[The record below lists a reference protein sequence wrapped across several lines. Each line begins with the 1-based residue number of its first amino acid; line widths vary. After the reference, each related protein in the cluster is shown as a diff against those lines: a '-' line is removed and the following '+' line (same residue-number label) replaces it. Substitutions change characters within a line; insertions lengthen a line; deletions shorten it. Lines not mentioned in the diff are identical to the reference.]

1 MGSLTLDT
9 REAAIMRLV
18 SIATLTTVL
27 STASQRFVFPDD
39 KVFLEKLAEE
49 KRNNLNSDKNHREAH
64 NLNTHDDFINEIE
77 DKMMTKSPACK
88 ENEEYCSDPIFY
100 PKDAIQ
106 NALKKQY
113 RTLKTLLP
121 SPAARGRSSLDV
133 IPLESR
139 SGNLNEWRN
148 LCDTNT
154 SFINPKVARNKDG
167 VSMYLVNSDLTE
179 TGEGDRLSE
188 FSQQVRITRCA
199 GDHGDQGDDHTGG
212 QCGDLGELTTRC
224 QQQYTLHR
232 LVALDP
238 RGLELI
244 VDEFR
249 FPSSCSCLYRPIL
262 I

>member
-1 MGSLTLDT
+1 
-9 REAAIMRLV
+9 MRLV

-27 STASQRFVFPDD
+27 STANQRFVFPDD
-39 KVFLEKLAEE
+39 EVYLEKLAQEMTNKE
-49 KRNNLNSDKNHREAH
+49 KLSNSNRESNH
-64 NLNTHDDFINEIE
+64 NLNTHDEYVNEIE
-77 DKMMTKSPACK
+77 DEKITKSPTCK
-88 ENEEYCSDPIFY
+88 DNEEFCSDPMFY

-113 RTLKTLLP
+113 KSLKTMLP
-121 SPAARGRSSLDV
+121 SLPAVRARSGLDV

-167 VSMYLVNSDLTE
+167 VSMYLVNSDFTE
-179 TGEGDRLSE
+179 ESDKLSQYT
-188 FSQQVRITRCA
+188 QQVRITRCA
-199 GDHGDQGDDHTGG
+199 GDHGGDHTGG
-212 QCGDLGELTTRC
+212 QCGALTSLSTRC
-224 QQQYTLHR
+224 HQDYTLHR

-249 FPSSCSCLYRPIL
+249 FPSSCSCLYRPLL

>member
-1 MGSLTLDT
+1 
-9 REAAIMRLV
+9 MRLV

-39 KVFLEKLAEE
+39 EVFLEKLAEE
-49 KRNNLNSDKNHREAH
+49 KRNNEKIANREGH
-64 NLNTHDDFINEIE
+64 NLNTHEDFMNEI
-77 DKMMTKSPACK
+77 DDTKMTKTPTCR
-88 ENEEYCSDPIFY
+88 ENEEYCSDPEFY

-121 SPAARGRSSLDV
+121 PSPTARGRSSLDV

-139 SGNLNEWRN
+139 SGSLNEWRN

-167 VSMYLVNSDLTE
+167 VSMYLVNSDI
-179 TGEGDRLSE
+179 TGETGDRLSE
-188 FSQQVRITRCA
+188 FSQRVRIARCA
-199 GDHGDQGDDHTGG
+199 GDQGEEGGDHTGG
-212 QCGDLGELTTRC
+212 QCGDLGGLTTRC

>member
-1 MGSLTLDT
+1 
-9 REAAIMRLV
+9 MRLV

-27 STASQRFVFPDD
+27 STANQRFVFPDD
-39 KVFLEKLAEE
+39 EVYLEKLAQEMTNKE
-49 KRNNLNSDKNHREAH
+49 KLSNSNRESNH
-64 NLNTHDDFINEIE
+64 NLNTHDEYVNEIE
-77 DKMMTKSPACK
+77 DEKITKSPTCK
-88 ENEEYCSDPIFY
+88 DNEEFCSDPMFY

-113 RTLKTLLP
+113 KSLKTMLP
-121 SPAARGRSSLDV
+121 SLPAVRARSGLDV

-179 TGEGDRLSE
+179 ESDKLSQYT
-188 FSQQVRITRCA
+188 QQVRITRCA
-199 GDHGDQGDDHTGG
+199 GDHDGDHTVG
-212 QCGDLGELTTRC
+212 QCGALTSLSTRC
-224 QQQYTLHR
+224 QQDYTLHR

-249 FPSSCSCLYRPIL
+249 FPSSCSCLYRPLL

>member
-1 MGSLTLDT
+1 
-9 REAAIMRLV
+9 MRLV

-27 STASQRFVFPDD
+27 STANQRFVFPDD
-39 KVFLEKLAEE
+39 EVYLEKLAEE
-49 KRNNLNSDKNHREAH
+49 MTNKEKLSNSNRESIH
-64 NLNTHDDFINEIE
+64 NLNTHDEYVNEIE
-77 DKMMTKSPACK
+77 DEMITKSPTCK
-88 ENEEYCSDPIFY
+88 DNEEFCSDPMFY

-113 RTLKTLLP
+113 KSLKTLLP
-121 SPAARGRSSLDV
+121 SLPAVRARSGLDI

-139 SGNLNEWRN
+139 SGILNEWRN

-179 TGEGDRLSE
+179 ESDKLSQYT
-188 FSQQVRITRCA
+188 QQVRITRCA
-199 GDHGDQGDDHTGG
+199 GDHGDDHTGG
-212 QCGDLGELTTRC
+212 QCGALTSLSTRC
-224 QQQYTLHR
+224 HQDYTLHR

-249 FPSSCSCLYRPIL
+249 FPSSCSCLYRPLL

>member
-1 MGSLTLDT
+1 
-9 REAAIMRLV
+9 MRLV

-39 KVFLEKLAEE
+39 KVLLEKLAEE
-49 KRNNLNSDKNHREAH
+49 KRNNGKVANLNSETIHREGH
-64 NLNTHDDFINEIE
+64 NLSTHDDFMNEIE
-77 DKMMTKSPACK
+77 DKMMTKSPTCK
-88 ENEEYCSDPIFY
+88 ENEDYCSDPIFY

-121 SPAARGRSSLDV
+121 PSLAARGRSSLDV
-133 IPLESR
+133 IPLKSR

-167 VSMYLVNSDLTE
+167 VSMYLVNSDITE

-199 GDHGDQGDDHTGG
+199 GDQGDDHAGG
-212 QCGDLGELTTRC
+212 QCGDLGGLTTRC

-238 RGLELI
+238 QGLELI

>member
-1 MGSLTLDT
+1 
-9 REAAIMRLV
+9 MRLV

-49 KRNNLNSDKNHREAH
+49 KRNNEKIANREGH
-64 NLNTHDDFINEIE
+64 NLDTHEDFMNEI
-77 DKMMTKSPACK
+77 DDTKMTKSPTCQ

-106 NALKKQY
+106 SALKKQY

-121 SPAARGRSSLDV
+121 SSPAARGRSSLDV

-167 VSMYLVNSDLTE
+167 VSMYLVNSDITE

-188 FSQQVRITRCA
+188 FSQRVRIARCA
-199 GDHGDQGDDHTGG
+199 GDQGEEGGDHTGG
-212 QCGDLGELTTRC
+212 QCGDLGGLTTRC

>member
-1 MGSLTLDT
+1 M
-9 REAAIMRLV
+9 
-18 SIATLTTVL
+18 
-27 STASQRFVFPDD
+27 
-39 KVFLEKLAEE
+39 
-49 KRNNLNSDKNHREAH
+49 
-64 NLNTHDDFINEIE
+64 NEIE
-77 DKMMTKSPACK
+77 DKKMMKSPTCK

-100 PKDAIQ
+100 PKDYIQ

-113 RTLKTLLP
+113 KTLKTFLP
-121 SPAARGRSSLDV
+121 SSPPARGRSGLDV

-139 SGNLNEWRN
+139 SGILNEWRN

-167 VSMYLVNSDLTE
+167 VSMYLVNSDTTE
-179 TGEGDRLSE
+179 TDDRLSE
-188 FSQQVRITRCA
+188 YRQQVRITRCA
-199 GDHGDQGDDHTGG
+199 GDHGDDGGDHTGG
-212 QCGDLGELTTRC
+212 QCGALGGLSTRC
-224 QQQYTLHR
+224 HQEYTLHR

-238 RGLELI
+238 RGLELV